1 MSKGLVHD
9 DTSFQNGSDL
19 PVPLP
24 LNHKKTMQKLII
36 HNFRQIKEASVD
48 IRQLMFLIGEQG
60 SGKSTI
66 AKLIYFFK
74 SLRQDYID
82 LITHSTISN
91 NQQILESF
99 LKAIQDK
106 FAIYFGYTSH
116 YSNDFEIKFYFSVD
130 NDDFIKLFK
139 NKRLCVEFSENLW
152 HSLCQTTKYLIKS
165 NGQQE
170 SETSSNFFVKEKM
183 KNVYLDAVRAKA
195 SDVFSDQKE
204 TLFIPAGRNITVS
217 FPEQFQLLFFG
228 AIGASALKGVETNT
242 IDINLMR
249 DFCSYSKFLVDYF
262 SDDRHNI
269 NPSSPFLLSF
279 SEKIATILQ
288 GKYNNRGGNE
298 RLYFSKEGFV
308 PLNIA
313 SSGQQESIRIIQD
326 LIYILIQKEKTT
338 RIVEEPEAHLFPS
351 AQILLVELMIMV
363 ANYTGTQFILTTH
376 SPFIMTAF
384 NNLLYYNKVIET
396 NPQVKEDVKNY
407 FHTIGFDERKNESL
421 GISPDIFNAY
431 ALKIGDGVYCNSIFD
446 AETHLIGDNY
456 FDEVSEEA
464 YGKFDYLFSKI

>member
-1 MSKGLVHD
+1 
-9 DTSFQNGSDL
+9 
-19 PVPLP
+19 
-24 LNHKKTMQKLII
+24 MQKLII
-36 HNFRQIKEASVD
+36 HNFRQINEASVE

-82 LITHSTISN
+82 LITHTTVRGT
-91 NQQILESF
+91 QQILDSF
-99 LKAIQDK
+99 LKSIQDK

-116 YSNDFEIKFYFSVD
+116 YSNDFEIKFYFSVE
-130 NDDFIKLFK
+130 NDDFVKLYK
-139 NKRLCVEFSENLW
+139 NKRLRVEFSDNLW
-152 HSLCQTTKYLIKS
+152 HSLCQATKSLLRG
-165 NGQQE
+165 NGRQE
-170 SETSSNFFVKEKM
+170 SNTSSNFFVKEKM
-183 KNVYLDAVRAKA
+183 KSVYLDVVREKA
-195 SDVFSDQKE
+195 SDIFSDNRE

-228 AIGASALKGVETNT
+228 AIGSSALKGVETNT

-262 SDDRHNI
+262 SDERHNV
-269 NPSSPFLLSF
+269 NPSTPFLLSF
-279 SEKIATILQ
+279 SDKIATILQ
-288 GKYNNRGGNE
+288 GKYNNKGGNE
-298 RLYFSKEGFV
+298 RLYYSKEGFV

-313 SSGQQESIRIIQD
+313 SSGQQESIRIVQD
-326 LIYILIQKEKTT
+326 LIYIINQKERTT

-363 ANYTGTQFILTTH
+363 ANFTGTQFILTTH

-384 NNLLYYNKVIET
+384 NNLLYYNKVLET
-396 NPQVKEDVKNY
+396 NPQVKDEVKTH

-431 ALKIGDGVYCNSIFD
+431 ALKICDGIYCKSIFD
-446 AETHLIGDNY
+446 TETHLIGDNY

-464 YGKFDYLFSKI
+464 YGKFDYLYSKI